1 MARPRTDNGVIEG
14 MKFIKDRLHILR
26 QRFFAKSAQPWRVW
40 MRRQWWQLSLV
51 GGAVLGLLILNSWLL
66 TCGFQGC
73 PSRSE
78 VRAYRPS
85 EGGSVLDENGRLI
98 GHLAIVR
105 RINVPLSQIPK
116 HVRQA
121 FVATED
127 RRFFDHNG
135 IDWRGVGRSVI
146 RN

>member
-1 MARPRTDNGVIEG
+1 MS
-14 MKFIKDRLHILR
+14 LR
-26 QRFFAKSAQPWRVW
+26 QRFHLIRQSFLAPSAEPARVW
-40 MRRQWWQLSLV
+40 MRRQWWQLSILGTAVV
-51 GGAVLGLLILNSWLL
+51 GILTLNSWLL
-66 TCGFQGC
+66 TCGYQGC

-85 EGGSVLDENGRLI
+85 EGGSVLDQSDRLI

-105 RINVPLSQIPK
+105 RVNVPLAQIPK
-116 HVRQA
+116 TVQQA

-135 IDWRGVGRSVI
+135 IDWRGCSSASSPKSRSSSTT
-146 RN
+146 

>member
-1 MARPRTDNGVIEG
+1 MR
-14 MKFIKDRLHILR
+14 FIKARLHTLR
-26 QRFFAKSAQPWRVW
+26 QRFFAPPAEPLRVW
-40 MRRQWWQLSLV
+40 LRRERWKIGPL
-51 GGAVLGLLILNSWLL
+51 AVAVVALLLFDGWLL

-116 HVRQA
+116 HV
-121 FVATED
+121 
-127 RRFFDHNG
+127 
-135 IDWRGVGRSVI
+135 
-146 RN
+146 